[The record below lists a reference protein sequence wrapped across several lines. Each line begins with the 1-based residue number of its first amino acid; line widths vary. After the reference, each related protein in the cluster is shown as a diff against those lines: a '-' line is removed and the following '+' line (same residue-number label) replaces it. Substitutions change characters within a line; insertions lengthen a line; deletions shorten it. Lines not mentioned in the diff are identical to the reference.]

1 MQEEE
6 EEERIEELV
15 YTDHM
20 VEVTS
25 LALMQQCQQAVVSSA
40 ACCLALLMQGGTHK
54 QQYFSALRPQSKG
67 QNDAALK
74 TAGRRLLVCVTNVY
88 RLLLYLRNL
97 KQTCDV
103 TCHSGCG
110 VASQVC
116 FCVECQKCLVPS
128 AHKQLPC
135 P

>member
-1 MQEEE
+1 MPEQEEAIVE
-6 EEERIEELV
+6 FV

-25 LALMQQCQQAVVSSA
+25 LALMQQCQQAVESSA
-40 ACCLALLMQGGTHK
+40 ACCLALLMQGGSHGHH
-54 QQYFSALRPQSKG
+54 YFSTLRPQSKG

-74 TAGRRLLVCVTNVY
+74 TAGKCLLVCVTNVH
-88 RLLLYLRNL
+88 RLLLHLRNL

-103 TCHSGCG
+103 TCGSVPG

-116 FCVECQKCLVPS
+116 FSVKCQKCAVPI
-128 AHKQLPC
+128 ARRQLAGP
-135 P
+135 